1 MKKLFKNRRGTAE
14 IVGTAL
20 FLVILLFFFS
30 NVFLWYNSVVRQMNL
45 LMGEKLNSAVGL
57 ESTVG
62 RGEPENPLT
71 NTTIYGIVKGGN
83 ISSTYMYDGDTYDI
97 EEKMET
103 YDLNDYTYKTHL
115 LSVSYTFNT
124 DIDTIEERRLIR
136 AVRLSIYAQFIDD
149 EEEGCHILIWDFVDE
164 VWISTGH
171 TLVKGNR
178 WFNLSFPPDRY
189 IGEEGDVKIKFKSEI
204 ESVGSGIVGSQDYYA
219 GTLAVDF
226 IEVSAD
232 PFALKLHAL
241 GGRDIQLLRIWI
253 VEVETDNHT
262 YIDLEPLNIWVS
274 HGSYRWILFDDET
287 VVHEDGTIKIQY
299 KPPSGEVRF
308 KILTNLGNTATTSYE
323 STSAS

>member
-30 NVFLWYNSVVRQMNL
+30 NVFLWYNSVVRQMNM
-45 LMGEKLNSAVGL
+45 LMGEKLNSAVRL
-57 ESTVG
+57 ESTVV
-62 RGEPENPLT
+62 RGEPENALT
-71 NTTIYGIVKGGN
+71 KTITDGTEKGGD
-83 ISSTYMYDGDTYDI
+83 ISSTYICDGDTHDI

-103 YDLNDYTYKTHL
+103 YDTSTTHV
-115 LSVSYTFNT
+115 LSVSYAFNT
-124 DIDTIEERRLIR
+124 SIDTIGDRRLTR
-136 AVRLSIYAQFIDD
+136 AVRINIYAQFIDG

-189 IGEEGDVKIKFKSEI
+189 IGEEGFVKIKFKSEI
-204 ESVGSGIVGSQDYYA
+204 EGVGSGIVGSQDNYA

-241 GGRDIQLLRIWI
+241 GGRDIQLVRIWM

-262 YIDLEPLNIWVS
+262 YIDLELLNIWVS

>member
-57 ESTVG
+57 ESTVV
-62 RGEPENPLT
+62 RGEPENALT
-71 NTTIYGIVKGGN
+71 KTITDGTEKGGD
-83 ISSTYMYDGDTYDI
+83 ISSTYICDGDTHDI
-97 EEKMET
+97 EENIET
-103 YDLNDYTYKTHL
+103 YEHNNIIYTTHV
-115 LSVSYTFNT
+115 LSVRYTFNT

-136 AVRLSIYAQFIDD
+136 AVRLSIYAQFIDA

-171 TLVKGNR
+171 TLVMGNR

-226 IEVSAD
+226 MEVSAD
-232 PFALKLHAL
+232 PLALKIHAL

-253 VEVETDNHT
+253 VEVETDNHA

>member
-30 NVFLWYNSVVRQMNL
+30 NVFLWYNSVVRQMTM

-57 ESTVG
+57 ESTVV
-62 RGEPENPLT
+62 RGEPENAPT
-71 NTTIYGIVKGGN
+71 KTITDGTEKGGD
-83 ISSTYMYDGDTYDI
+83 ISSTYMCDGDTHDI

-103 YDLNDYTYKTHL
+103 YDIYTTHI

-124 DIDTIEERRLIR
+124 SIDTIEDRRLTK

-149 EEEGCHILIWDFVDE
+149 EEEGCRIFIWDFVDE

-189 IGEEGDVKIKFKSEI
+189 IGEEGDVKIKFKSAI

-226 IEVSAD
+226 LEVSAD

-241 GGRDIQLLRIWI
+241 GGRDIQLVRIWI
-253 VEVETDNHT
+253 VEVETDNHA

-287 VVHEDGTIKIQY
+287 VVHGDGTIKIQY